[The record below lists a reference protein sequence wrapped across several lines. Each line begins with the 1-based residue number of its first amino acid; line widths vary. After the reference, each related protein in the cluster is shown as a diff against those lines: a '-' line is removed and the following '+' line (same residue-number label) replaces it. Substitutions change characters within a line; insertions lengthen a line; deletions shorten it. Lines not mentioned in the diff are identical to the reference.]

1 MDAETLAQW
10 DEEDRKAD
18 EDIKLFDIRIQKM
31 RVIVELKKYLKERNR
46 WKNASES
53 EKVWLEYLKLK
64 REGYADMF

>member
-10 DEEDRKAD
+10 DKEDREAD